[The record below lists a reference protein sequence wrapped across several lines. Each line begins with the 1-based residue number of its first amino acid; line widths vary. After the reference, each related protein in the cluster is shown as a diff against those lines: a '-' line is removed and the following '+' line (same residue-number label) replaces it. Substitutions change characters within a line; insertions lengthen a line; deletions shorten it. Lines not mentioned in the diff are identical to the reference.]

1 MRPGHFAVSFLH
13 RAWNRASRTSF
24 GNQSLATSHRCT
36 GQLTGRASHR
46 TFSSRAHK
54 EEFRRQQHEE
64 SISGS
69 AYFWSRDSSYRAIL
83 VAVAAAGSLGS
94 SLYVMLADS
103 GVESTSKDPE
113 VASSRLVP
121 GQEQSSSSKRKKL
134 VLLGTGWGGMSFLKD
149 INTSLYDVQ
158 VISPRNYFVFTPL
171 IPNVTNGTVEARSI
185 AEPIRRMCRNRKK
198 DVKLYEAE
206 CLDIDHNNKRLLCRD
221 VSEVTVKGKEE
232 FIVDYDYLV
241 VAVGALSNTFGIP
254 GVEKYCHFLKELE
267 DASRI
272 RDTIVDCF
280 ETASLPN
287 LTDDERK
294 KVLSFIIVGGGPT
307 GIEFAG
313 ELHDLV
319 HQDMAKLYPF
329 LKDLV
334 SVTVIEAVDHILNT
348 FDARIQNYA
357 ERKFR
362 QEGLNLKT
370 NCQVK
375 KVNEGEIVYLDH
387 KSNREEIMP
396 FGLVVWSTG
405 LGTRPV
411 VRDLMEQIGQ
421 GDRKVLAT
429 DEWLRVKGCNSMYAL
444 GDCATVEQRKIMEDI
459 NKLFEL
465 ADKDKS
471 GTLTVEEFKEMMEWA
486 RKRYP
491 QIETFMK
498 KKQLK
503 DVRLLIKSAEAS
515 HTTDKTEVD
524 LEAFKEAVA
533 EIDSQMTRFPATAQ
547 VATQQG
553 AYLARCFN
561 RLPLESEG
569 PEGPLRVT
577 DEGYHRF
584 QPFRYKHLG
593 MFVPLGGEEA
603 AAELPGDWISIG
615 RSTQWM
621 WYSVYAS
628 KQVSWRTRALVLYD
642 WIKRLFFGRD
652 SSRL

>member
-1 MRPGHFAVSFLH
+1 MRAGKFVASLL
-13 RAWNRASRTSF
+13 RRSWTRASHTPSSL
-24 GNQSLATSHRCT
+24 QSLASPHQRTT
-36 GQLTGRASHR
+36 QLTGQASR
-46 TFSSRAHK
+46 RLFSSRSDSEKFHH
-54 EEFRRQQHEE
+54 QQYKTTL
-64 SISGS
+64 IAS
-69 AYFWSRDSSYRAIL
+69 AYSWWRKESYRPIL

-103 GVESTSKDPE
+103 GLESKEPG
-113 VASSRLVP
+113 VASNP
-121 GQEQSSSSKRKKL
+121 KKKL
-134 VLLGTGWGGMSFLKD
+134 VLLGTGWAGMSFLKD
-149 INTSLYDVQ
+149 INTNIYDVQ
-158 VISPRNYFVFTPL
+158 VVSPRNYFVFTPL

-287 LTDDERK
+287 LTDEERK
-294 KVLSFIIVGGGPT
+294 RVLSFVVVGGGPT
-307 GIEFAG
+307 GVEFAA

-319 HQDMAKLYPF
+319 HQELAKLYPF

-334 SVTVIEAVDHILNT
+334 SLTVIEAVDHILNT

-357 ERKFR
+357 EEKFR
-362 QEGLNLKT
+362 REGLNLKT

-375 KVNEGEIVYLDH
+375 KVNDGEIVYLDQ
-387 KSNREEIMP
+387 KTKKEESIP

-411 VRDLMEQIGQ
+411 VRELMQQTGQ
-421 GDRKVLAT
+421 GSRKVLAT
-429 DEWLRVKGCNSMYAL
+429 DEWLRVKGCDSMYAL

-459 NKLFEL
+459 NRLFEL

-471 GTLTVEEFKEMMEWA
+471 GTLTVEEFKEMMQWA

-491 QIETFMK
+491 QIDTFMK

-503 DVRLLIKSAEAS
+503 DVRALVQSAEAT
-515 HTTDKTEVD
+515 HTTDETEVD
-524 LEAFKEAVA
+524 LEGFKKAVA
-533 EIDSQMTRFPATAQ
+533 EIDSQLTRFPATAQ

-561 RLPLESEG
+561 RLPSEAEA
-569 PEGPLRVT
+569 PEGPRRVT
-577 DEGYHRF
+577 GEGYHRF

-593 MFVPLGGEEA
+593 SFVPLGGEEA

-615 RSTQWM
+615 RSTQWL

-628 KQVSWRTRALVLYD
+628 AEYLAQDLLSNRMKN
-642 WIKRLFFGRD
+642 FGRF
-652 SSRL
+652 L